1 MTGTIGTAAAAT
13 TATTGTT
20 AAGTTAAAA
29 PAVGIAAYG
38 AYIPRY
44 RLGADTAGWNSRQ
57 QRAVAN
63 FDEDSVTMAVAA
75 GADALTGRDRTRIDG
90 IIFASTTPPYAEK
103 QCAAIIAAA
112 LDLRPDIFAADIAN
126 TLRAGT
132 TALKT
137 ALDAVAAGSARQ
149 VLVVIADSR
158 QGPPRGDTERSAG
171 DAAAAFIIASDRSNN
186 RSNADDAGDAN
197 DANNTDDA
205 DDNAAAPVIARL
217 DGAHSITDNMLDTW
231 RAPGDPFVRS
241 WEDRFAAAAG
251 IERIVPAAVAGYL
264 ERTGYSPADLAG
276 VALYAPDARRHA
288 RLSRALGLTPAQLPE
303 PLFDVVGSAGAA
315 LTPLLLAAALETA
328 RPGDLLLTVSYG
340 DGSDVIGWRATPALA
355 AAPGPAMGVTRWAAT
370 GRTLPSYETY
380 AKWRNVWT
388 LDDAAR
394 RPAPAS
400 PSVSALWREGDKNVR
415 LYGARCRQCGYVQYP
430 AQRVCVQ
437 CRALD
442 DAAPRRLSDVPGTVF
457 TYSMDY
463 IAGAVDTPLVVA
475 VVDFDGGGR
484 ILCML
489 TDREPAEI
497 RVGMPVEMS
506 FRKLRTVN
514 GIHNYYWKAVPRRTP
529 AR

>member
-1 MTGTIGTAAAAT
+1 MTGTAAAAT
-13 TATTGTT
+13 PGTT
-20 AAGTTAAAA
+20 APGTTAA

-112 LDLRPDIFAADIAN
+112 LDLRPDIFAADLAN

-171 DAAAAFIIASDRSNN
+171 DAAAAFIIASDSNN
-186 RSNADDAGDAN
+186 DDG
-197 DANNTDDA
+197 
-205 DDNAAAPVIARL
+205 PVIARL

-241 WEDRFAAAAG
+241 WEDRFAAEAG

-264 ERTGYSPADLAG
+264 ERTGYSPSDLAG

-437 CRALD
+437 CRAVD
-442 DAAPRRLSDVPGTVF
+442 DAAPLRLSDVPGTVF

-497 RVGMPVEMS
+497 RIGMPVTMS